1 MQRSETEA
9 TKSTEGTKETTM
21 RMIAAGLV
29 LLCSVLCV
37 SAQETPVVSA
47 LNEKRVALTEPAV
60 ALDASGAPALE
71 ATLRTT
77 ALNGAPETPVTNIRM
92 LVKNRSN
99 VAYAFVAGSVTFYDA
114 AGVRCGEG
122 PFKADVLAPEET
134 FETDSPGLRIRCEA
148 ASWRIVA
155 TNLVPRM
162 SPNAPIGA
170 LTRAPENLVISID
183 GETHPIQL
191 DKPLVVTLGEKRRTI
206 VVRSAP

>member
-1 MQRSETEA
+1 MKILAVS
-9 TKSTEGTKETTM
+9 
-21 RMIAAGLV
+21 LV

-37 SAQETPVVSA
+37 SAQETPVASA

-92 LVKNRSN
+92 IVRNRS
-99 VAYAFVAGSVTFYDA
+99 AMSYAFVSGSVTFYDS

-122 PFKADVLAPEET
+122 LFKADALAVDES
-134 FETDSPGLRIRCEA
+134 FETDSPGVRIRCE
-148 ASWRIVA
+148 VA
-155 TNLVPRM
+155 TWRVVAAHLLPRM
-162 SPNAPIGA
+162 PPNAPIGT
-170 LTRAPENLVISID
+170 LTRTPSNLVISID

-191 DKPLVVTLGEKRRTI
+191 DRPLVVTLGERRRTI
-206 VVRSAP
+206 VVKTAQ